1 MFPFQKLEP
10 FMTGCRSAA
19 KLAMEVMHQFTS
31 TKVGENLQECK
42 TLLEQHEQKVKEVF
56 LDSRLSA
63 LQVEGEQL
71 LIRLEEEKSTLNRT
85 EDYHETVQCVS
96 RLYNQMN
103 EVFCK
108 LEMLTDNR
116 TKRLKQCL
124 QLREFERE
132 SEKVTHSSNIIHLCL
147 FIHFVYHPTV
157 CSSHLCTT
165 FTVVLLSLGEGRV

>member
-1 MFPFQKLEP
+1 
-10 FMTGCRSAA
+10 MTGCRSAA

-71 LIRLEEEKSTLNRT
+71 LIRLEEEKSNLNKT
-85 EDYHETVQCVS
+85 EDYKETVQCVS

-124 QLREFERE
+124 QLRDFETE
-132 SEKVTHSSNIIHLCL
+132 SEKVTRRCYSNLPYLPIVHLCL
-147 FIHFVYHPTV
+147 FIPR
-157 CSSHLCTT
+157 S
-165 FTVVLLSLGEGRV
+165 LSIVKPSLFIYPHSVSLFCLY